1 MIAKKINPKKITDFN
16 RSQADLELFAV
27 FAVCVAGKKAQQ
39 TADKVNEHFRDVAT
53 VSGKDWSK
61 AKQLTPFE
69 TIKSLVK
76 IRIFGGFLQTAKFG
90 QYKRIY
96 RALRDLAESGI
107 DLKTCTV
114 EDLEAIHGIGPKT
127 SRFIIMHSRPKQRLA
142 TLDTH
147 ILRWMRDQGIETPKA
162 TPQSRKLYQKL
173 EQKFLTLCD
182 KCGMIPSQLD
192 LKIWKQY
199 SK

>member
-1 MIAKKINPKKITDFN
+1 MIAKLINPKKITDFN
-16 RSQADLELFAV
+16 RTKADLELFAI
-27 FAVCVAGKKAQQ
+27 FAVCVAGKKSQQ
-39 TADKVNEHFRDVAT
+39 TADKVNEHFRDVQT
-53 VSGKDWSK
+53 PT
-61 AKQLTPFE
+61 KQLTPFE
-69 TIKSLVK
+69 TIKSL
-76 IRIFGGFLQTAKFG
+76 IGANIFGGYLQHARFG

-96 RALRDLAESGI
+96 RALRDLAESSI
-107 DLKTCTV
+107 DLKTCSV

-127 SRFIIMHSRPKQRLA
+127 SRFIIMHSRPNQRLA

-147 ILRWMRDQGIETPKA
+147 ILRWMRDQGINTPKA
-162 TPQSRKLYQKL
+162 TPQSKKLYKEL

-182 KCGMIPSQLD
+182 KCAILPSQLD

>member
-39 TADKVNEHFRDVAT
+39 TADKVNEHFRDVQT
-53 VSGKDWSK
+53 PT
-61 AKQLTPFE
+61 KQLTPFE
-69 TIKSLVK
+69 TIKSL
-76 IRIFGGFLQTAKFG
+76 IGANIFGGYLQHARFG

-96 RALRDLAESGI
+96 RALRDLAESSI

-127 SRFIIMHSRPKQRLA
+127 SRFIIMHSRPNQRLA

-162 TPQSRKLYQKL
+162 TPQSKKLYKEL
-173 EQKFLTLCD
+173 EDKFLTLCD
-182 KCGMIPSQLD
+182 KCAILPSQLD

>member
-1 MIAKKINPKKITDFN
+1 MPNPPARITDFN
-16 RSQADLELFAV
+16 RTQADLELFAV

-39 TADKVNEHFRDVAT
+39 TADKVNEHFRDVQT
-53 VSGKDWSK
+53 PT
-61 AKQLTPFE
+61 KQLTPFE
-69 TIKSLVK
+69 TIKSL
-76 IRIFGGFLQTAKFG
+76 IGANIFGGYLQHARFG

-96 RALRDLAESGI
+96 RALRDLAESSI

-127 SRFIIMHSRPKQRLA
+127 SRFIIMHSRPNQRLA

-162 TPQSRKLYQKL
+162 TPQSKKLYKEL
-173 EQKFLTLCD
+173 EDKFLTLCD
-182 KCGMIPSQLD
+182 KCAILPSQLD
-192 LKIWKQY
+192 LKIWKKY

>member
-1 MIAKKINPKKITDFN
+1 MIAKLINPKKITDFN
-16 RSQADLELFAV
+16 RTKADLELFAI
-27 FAVCVAGKKAQQ
+27 FAVCVAGKKSQQ
-39 TADKVNEHFRDVAT
+39 TADKVNEHFTDFQT
-53 VSGKDWSK
+53 PT
-61 AKQLTPFE
+61 KQLTPFE
-69 TIKSLVK
+69 AIENLVNIKV
-76 IRIFGGFLQTAKFG
+76 FGAYLQMAKFG

-96 RALRDLAESGI
+96 RALRDLAESGL
-107 DLKTCTV
+107 DLKTCSV

-127 SRFIIMHSRPKQRLA
+127 SRFIIMHSRPNQRLA

-147 ILRWMRDQGIETPKA
+147 ILRWMRDQGINTPKA
-162 TPQSRKLYQKL
+162 TPQSKKLYKEL

-182 KCGMIPSQLD
+182 KCAILPSQLD

>member
-16 RSQADLELFAV
+16 RTKADLELFGI

-39 TADKVNEHFRDVAT
+39 TADKVNDNFRDVAT
-53 VSGKDWSK
+53 PT
-61 AKQLTPFE
+61 KQLTPFE
-69 TIKSLVK
+69 AIKNLVNIK
-76 IRIFGGFLQTAKFG
+76 VFVAYLKMAKMG
-90 QYKRIY
+90 QYRRIY
-96 RALRDLAESGI
+96 RALRDLVESGI

-114 EDLEAIHGIGPKT
+114 EELEAIHGIGPKT
-127 SRFIIMHSRPKQRLA
+127 SRFIIMHSRPNQRLA

-147 ILRWMRDQGIETPKA
+147 ILRLMREQGIETPKA
-162 TPQSRKLYQKL
+162 TPQSKKLYKEL
-173 EQKFLTLCD
+173 EDKFLTLCD
-182 KCGMIPSQLD
+182 KRAILPSQLD

>member
-16 RSQADLELFAV
+16 RTKADLELFAI
-27 FAVCVAGKKAQQ
+27 FAVCVAGKKSQQ
-39 TADKVNEHFRDVAT
+39 TADKVNNHFRDT
-53 VSGKDWSK
+53 QTPT
-61 AKQLTPFE
+61 KQLTPFE
-69 TIKSLVK
+69 TVKSLIK
-76 IRIFGGFLQTAKFG
+76 INVFGAYLQMAKMG

-114 EDLEAIHGIGPKT
+114 EELEAIHGIGPKT
-127 SRFIIMHSRPKQRLA
+127 SRFIIMHSRPNQRLA

-162 TPQSRKLYQKL
+162 TPQSKKLYKEL

-182 KCGMIPSQLD
+182 KCGILPSQLD

>member
-16 RSQADLELFAV
+16 RTKADLELFAV
-27 FAVCVAGKKAQQ
+27 FAVCVAGKNAQQ
-39 TADKVNEHFRDVAT
+39 TADKVNDNFRDVAT
-53 VSGKDWSK
+53 PT
-61 AKQLTPFE
+61 KQLTPFE
-69 TIKSLVK
+69 AIKNLVNIK
-76 IRIFGGFLQTAKFG
+76 VFVAYLKMAKMG
-90 QYKRIY
+90 QYRRIY
-96 RALRDLAESGI
+96 RALRDLVESGI

-114 EDLEAIHGIGPKT
+114 EELEAIHGIGPKT
-127 SRFIIMHSRPKQRLA
+127 SRFIIMHSRPNQRLA

-162 TPQSRKLYQKL
+162 TPQSKKLYKEL
-173 EQKFLTLCD
+173 EDKFLTLCD
-182 KCGMIPSQLD
+182 KRAILPSQLD

>member
-1 MIAKKINPKKITDFN
+1 MIAKLINPKKITDFN
-16 RSQADLELFAV
+16 RTKADLELFAI
-27 FAVCVAGKKAQQ
+27 FAVCVAGKKSQQ
-39 TADKVNEHFRDVAT
+39 TADKVNDHFRDT
-53 VSGKDWSK
+53 ETPTKR
-61 AKQLTPFE
+61 LTPFE

-76 IRIFGGFLQTAKFG
+76 IRVFGAYLQMAKVG

-127 SRFIIMHSRPKQRLA
+127 ARFIIMHSRPYQRLA

-147 ILRWMRDQGIETPKA
+147 ILKWMRDQGIKTPKA
-162 TPQSRKLYQKL
+162 TPQSQKLYKEL

-182 KCGMIPSQLD
+182 NCGMIPSQLD
-192 LKIWKQY
+192 LEIWKQY

>member
-16 RSQADLELFAV
+16 RTKADLELFAV
-27 FAVCVAGKKAQQ
+27 FAVCVAGKNAQQ
-39 TADKVNEHFRDVAT
+39 TADKVNDHFRDVAT
-53 VSGKDWSK
+53 PT
-61 AKQLTPFE
+61 KQLTPFE
-69 TIKSLVK
+69 AIKNLVNIK
-76 IRIFGGFLQTAKFG
+76 VFVAYLKMAKMG
-90 QYKRIY
+90 QYRRIY
-96 RALRDLAESGI
+96 RALRDLVESGI

-114 EDLEAIHGIGPKT
+114 EELEAIHGIGPKT
-127 SRFIIMHSRPKQRLA
+127 SRFIIMHSRPNQRLA

-147 ILRWMRDQGIETPKA
+147 ILRWMRDQGIDTPKA
-162 TPQSRKLYQKL
+162 TPQSRKLYKEL

-182 KCGMIPSQLD
+182 KCAILPSQLD

>member
-39 TADKVNEHFRDVAT
+39 TADKVNEHFRDVQT
-53 VSGKDWSK
+53 PT
-61 AKQLTPFE
+61 KQLTPFE
-69 TIKSLVK
+69 TIKSLVGAN
-76 IRIFGGFLQTAKFG
+76 IFGGYLQHAKFG

-96 RALRDLAESGI
+96 RALRDLAESSI

-127 SRFIIMHSRPKQRLA
+127 SRFIIMHSRPNQRLA

-162 TPQSRKLYQKL
+162 TPQSKKLYKEL

-182 KCGMIPSQLD
+182 KCAILPSQLD

>member
-16 RSQADLELFAV
+16 RTKADLELFTI
-27 FAVCVAGKKAQQ
+27 FAVCVAGKGSQQ
-39 TADKVNEHFRDVAT
+39 TADKVNHFFREIET
-53 VSGKDWSK
+53 PTE
-61 AKQLTPFE
+61 QLTPFE
-69 TIKSLVK
+69 G
-76 IRIFGGFLQTAKFG
+76 IRAMKDINLLSAWLQMTKLG

-96 RALRDLAESGI
+96 RAFVELIESGI

-114 EDLEAIHGIGPKT
+114 EELESIYGIGPKT
-127 SRFIIMHSRPKQRLA
+127 ARFIIMHSRPNQRLA

-147 ILRWMRDQGIETPKA
+147 ILRWMRDQGIDAPKA
-162 TPQSRKLYQKL
+162 TPQSQKIYKKL
-173 EQKFLTLCD
+173 EDKFLTLCD
-182 KCGMIPSQLD
+182 NCATLPSQLD

>member
-16 RSQADLELFAV
+16 RTKADLELFAI

-39 TADKVNEHFRDVAT
+39 TADKVNDHFRDT
-53 VSGKDWSK
+53 ETPTKR
-61 AKQLTPFE
+61 LTPFE

-76 IRIFGGFLQTAKFG
+76 IRVFGAYLQMAKVG

-147 ILRWMRDQGIETPKA
+147 ILRWMRDQGIDTPKA
-162 TPQSRKLYQKL
+162 TPQSRKLYKEL
-173 EQKFLTLCD
+173 EDKFLTLCD
-182 KCGMIPSQLD
+182 KCAILPSQLD

>member
-16 RSQADLELFAV
+16 RTKADLELFAV

-39 TADKVNEHFRDVAT
+39 TADKVNDNFRDVAT
-53 VSGKDWSK
+53 PT
-61 AKQLTPFE
+61 KQLTPFE
-69 TIKSLVK
+69 AIKNLVNIK
-76 IRIFGGFLQTAKFG
+76 VFVAYLKTAKMG
-90 QYKRIY
+90 QYRRIY
-96 RALRDLAESGI
+96 RALRDLAEYGI
-107 DLKTCTV
+107 DLKTCSD
-114 EDLEAIHGIGPKT
+114 EELEAIHGIGPKT
-127 SRFIIMHSRPKQRLA
+127 SRFIIMHSRPNQRLA

-162 TPQSRKLYQKL
+162 TPQRKKLYKEL

-182 KCGMIPSQLD
+182 KCAILPSQLD

>member
-16 RSQADLELFAV
+16 RTKADLELFAV

-39 TADKVNEHFRDVAT
+39 TADKVNDNFRDVAT
-53 VSGKDWSK
+53 PT
-61 AKQLTPFE
+61 KQLTPFE
-69 TIKSLVK
+69 AIKNLVDIK
-76 IRIFGGFLQTAKFG
+76 VFVAYLKMAKMG
-90 QYKRIY
+90 QYRRIY
-96 RALRDLAESGI
+96 RALRDLVESGI

-114 EDLEAIHGIGPKT
+114 EELEAIHGIGPKT
-127 SRFIIMHSRPKQRLA
+127 SRFIIMHSRPNQRLA

-147 ILRWMRDQGIETPKA
+147 ILRWMRDQGIDTPKA
-162 TPQSRKLYQKL
+162 TPQSKKLYQKL

-182 KCGMIPSQLD
+182 KCAILPSQLD

>member
-16 RSQADLELFAV
+16 RTKADLELFAV

-39 TADKVNEHFRDVAT
+39 TADKVKEHFRDVQT
-53 VSGKDWSK
+53 PT
-61 AKQLTPFE
+61 KQLTPFE
-69 TIKSLVK
+69 TIKSL
-76 IRIFGGFLQTAKFG
+76 IGANIFGGYLQHARFG

-96 RALRDLAESGI
+96 RALRDLAESSI

-127 SRFIIMHSRPKQRLA
+127 SRFIIMHSRPNQRLA

-162 TPQSRKLYQKL
+162 TPQSKKLYKEL
-173 EQKFLTLCD
+173 EDKFLTLCD
-182 KCGMIPSQLD
+182 KCAILPSQLD
-192 LKIWKQY
+192 LKIWKKY

>member
-16 RSQADLELFAV
+16 RTKADLELFAV

-39 TADKVNEHFRDVAT
+39 TADKVNDNFRDVQT
-53 VSGKDWSK
+53 PT
-61 AKQLTPFE
+61 KQLTPFE
-69 TIKSLVK
+69 AIKNLVDIK
-76 IRIFGGFLQTAKFG
+76 VFVAYLKMAKMG
-90 QYKRIY
+90 QYRRIY

-114 EDLEAIHGIGPKT
+114 EELEAIHGIGPKT
-127 SRFIIMHSRPKQRLA
+127 SRFIIMHSRPNQRLA

-162 TPQSRKLYQKL
+162 TPQSKKLYKEL

-182 KCGMIPSQLD
+182 KCAILPSQLD

>member
-1 MIAKKINPKKITDFN
+1 MIAKLINPKKITDFN
-16 RSQADLELFAV
+16 RTKADLELFAI
-27 FAVCVAGKKAQQ
+27 FAVCVAGKKSQQ
-39 TADKVNEHFRDVAT
+39 TADKVNDHFRDT
-53 VSGKDWSK
+53 ETPTKR
-61 AKQLTPFE
+61 LTPFE

-76 IRIFGGFLQTAKFG
+76 IRVFGAYLQMAKVG

>member
-39 TADKVNEHFRDVAT
+39 TADKVNEHFRDVQT
-53 VSGKDWSK
+53 PT
-61 AKQLTPFE
+61 KQLTPFE
-69 TIKSLVK
+69 TIKSL
-76 IRIFGGFLQTAKFG
+76 IGANIFGGYLQHARFG

-96 RALRDLAESGI
+96 RALRDLAESSI

-127 SRFIIMHSRPKQRLA
+127 SRFIIMHSRPNQRLA

-147 ILRWMRDQGIETPKA
+147 ILKWMRDQGIETPKA
-162 TPQSRKLYQKL
+162 TPQSKKLYKEL
-173 EQKFLTLCD
+173 EDKFLTLCD
-182 KCGMIPSQLD
+182 KCAILPSQLD
-192 LKIWKQY
+192 LKIWKKY

>member
-1 MIAKKINPKKITDFN
+1 MIAKKINPKKITNFN
-16 RSQADLELFAV
+16 RTKADLELFAI
-27 FAVCVAGKKAQQ
+27 FAVCVAGKKSQQ
-39 TADKVNEHFRDVAT
+39 TADKVNDHFRDVAT
-53 VSGKDWSK
+53 PT
-61 AKQLTPFE
+61 KQLTPFE
-69 TIKSLVK
+69 TIESLIK
-76 IRIFGGFLQTAKFG
+76 IRVFGAYLQTAKFG

-96 RALRDLAESGI
+96 RALKDLAESGI

-114 EDLEAIHGIGPKT
+114 EELEAIHGIGPKT

-147 ILRWMRDQGIETPKA
+147 ILRWMRDQGIDTPKA
-162 TPQSRKLYQKL
+162 TPQSRKLYKEL

-182 KCGMIPSQLD
+182 KCAILPSQLD
-192 LKIWKQY
+192 LKIWKKY

>member
-1 MIAKKINPKKITDFN
+1 MIAKLINPKKITNFN
-16 RSQADLELFAV
+16 RTKADLELFAI
-27 FAVCVAGKKAQQ
+27 FAVCVAGKKSQQ
-39 TADKVNEHFRDVAT
+39 TADKVNEHFRDVQT
-53 VSGKDWSK
+53 PT
-61 AKQLTPFE
+61 KQLTPFE
-69 TIKSLVK
+69 TIKSL
-76 IRIFGGFLQTAKFG
+76 IGANIFGGYLQHARFG

-96 RALRDLAESGI
+96 RALRDLAESGL
-107 DLKTCTV
+107 DLKTCSV

-127 SRFIIMHSRPKQRLA
+127 SRFIIMHSRPNQRLA

-147 ILRWMRDQGIETPKA
+147 ILRWMRDQGVNTPKA
-162 TPQSRKLYQKL
+162 TPQSKKLYKEL

-182 KCGMIPSQLD
+182 KCAILPSQLD

>member
-39 TADKVNEHFRDVAT
+39 TADKVNEHFRDVQT
-53 VSGKDWSK
+53 PT
-61 AKQLTPFE
+61 KQLTPFE
-69 TIKSLVK
+69 TIKSL
-76 IRIFGGFLQTAKFG
+76 IGANIFGGYLQHARFG

-96 RALRDLAESGI
+96 RALRDLAESSL
-107 DLKTCTV
+107 DLKTCSV

-127 SRFIIMHSRPKQRLA
+127 SRFIIMHSRPNQRLA

-162 TPQSRKLYQKL
+162 TPQSKKLYKEL
-173 EQKFLTLCD
+173 EDKFLTLCD
-182 KCGMIPSQLD
+182 KCAILPSQLD
-192 LKIWKQY
+192 LKIWKKY

>member
-16 RSQADLELFAV
+16 RTKADLELFAV

-39 TADKVNEHFRDVAT
+39 TADKVNDNFRDVAT
-53 VSGKDWSK
+53 PT
-61 AKQLTPFE
+61 KQLTPFE
-69 TIKSLVK
+69 AIKNLVDIK
-76 IRIFGGFLQTAKFG
+76 VFVAYLKMAKMG
-90 QYKRIY
+90 QYRRIY
-96 RALRDLAESGI
+96 RALRDLVESGI

-114 EDLEAIHGIGPKT
+114 EELEAIHGIGPKT
-127 SRFIIMHSRPKQRLA
+127 SRFIIMHSRPNQRLA

-162 TPQSRKLYQKL
+162 TPQSKKLYQKL

-182 KCGMIPSQLD
+182 KCAILPSQLD
-192 LKIWKQY
+192 LKIWKKY

>member
-1 MIAKKINPKKITDFN
+1 MIAKLINPKKITDFN
-16 RSQADLELFAV
+16 RTKADLELFAI

-39 TADKVNEHFRDVAT
+39 TADKVNNHFRDT
-53 VSGKDWSK
+53 QTPT
-61 AKQLTPFE
+61 KQLTPFE
-69 TIKSLVK
+69 TIKSLVN
-76 IRIFGGFLQTAKFG
+76 IRVFGAYLQHAELG

-96 RALRDLAESGI
+96 RALRDLAESGL
-107 DLKTCTV
+107 DLKTCSV

-127 SRFIIMHSRPKQRLA
+127 SRFIIMHSRPNQRLA

-147 ILRWMRDQGIETPKA
+147 ILRWMRDQGINTPKA
-162 TPQSRKLYQKL
+162 TPQSKKLYKEL
-173 EQKFLTLCD
+173 EDKFLTLCD
-182 KCGMIPSQLD
+182 KCAILPSQLD

>member
-16 RSQADLELFAV
+16 RTKADLELFAV
-27 FAVCVAGKKAQQ
+27 FAVCVAGKGSQQ
-39 TADKVNEHFRDVAT
+39 TADKVNDNFRDIQT
-53 VSGKDWSK
+53 PT
-61 AKQLTPFE
+61 KQLTPFE
-69 TIKSLVK
+69 AIKNLVNIK
-76 IRIFGGFLQTAKFG
+76 VFVAYLKMAKMG
-90 QYKRIY
+90 QYRRIY

-114 EDLEAIHGIGPKT
+114 EELEAIHGIGPKT
-127 SRFIIMHSRPKQRLA
+127 SRFIIMHSRPNQRLA

-162 TPQSRKLYQKL
+162 TPQSKKLYKEL

-182 KCGMIPSQLD
+182 KCAILPSQLD

>member
-16 RSQADLELFAV
+16 RTKADLELFAV

-39 TADKVNEHFRDVAT
+39 TADKVNEHFRDVQT
-53 VSGKDWSK
+53 PT
-61 AKQLTPFE
+61 KQLTPFE
-69 TIKSLVK
+69 TIKSL
-76 IRIFGGFLQTAKFG
+76 IGANIFGGYLQHARFG

-96 RALRDLAESGI
+96 RALRDLAESSI

-127 SRFIIMHSRPKQRLA
+127 SRFIIMHSRPNQRLA

-162 TPQSRKLYQKL
+162 TPQSKKLYKEL

-182 KCGMIPSQLD
+182 ECATLPSQLD

>member
-1 MIAKKINPKKITDFN
+1 MIAKKINPKKITNFN
-16 RSQADLELFAV
+16 RTKADLELFAI
-27 FAVCVAGKKAQQ
+27 FAVCVAGKKSQQ
-39 TADKVNEHFRDVAT
+39 TADKVNDHFRDT
-53 VSGKDWSK
+53 ETPTKR
-61 AKQLTPFE
+61 LTPFE

-76 IRIFGGFLQTAKFG
+76 IRVFGAYLQMAKVG

-127 SRFIIMHSRPKQRLA
+127 SRFIIMHSRPNQRLA

-147 ILRWMRDQGIETPKA
+147 ILRWMRDQGIDTPKA
-162 TPQSRKLYQKL
+162 TPQSKKLYQKL

-182 KCGMIPSQLD
+182 KCAILPSQLD

>member
-1 MIAKKINPKKITDFN
+1 MIAKLINPKKITNFN
-16 RSQADLELFAV
+16 RTKADLELFAI

-39 TADKVNEHFRDVAT
+39 TADKVNDHFRDT
-53 VSGKDWSK
+53 ETPTKR
-61 AKQLTPFE
+61 LTPFE

-76 IRIFGGFLQTAKFG
+76 IRVFGAYLQMAKVG

-147 ILRWMRDQGIETPKA
+147 ILRWMRDQGIDTPKA

>member
-1 MIAKKINPKKITDFN
+1 MIARKINPKKITDFN
-16 RSQADLELFAV
+16 RTKADLELFAV

-39 TADKVNEHFRDVAT
+39 TADKVNDNFRDVQT
-53 VSGKDWSK
+53 PT
-61 AKQLTPFE
+61 KQLTPFE
-69 TIKSLVK
+69 AIKNLVNIK
-76 IRIFGGFLQTAKFG
+76 VFVAYLKMAKMG
-90 QYKRIY
+90 QYRRIY

-114 EDLEAIHGIGPKT
+114 EELEAIHGIGPKT
-127 SRFIIMHSRPKQRLA
+127 SRFIVMHSRPNQRLA

-162 TPQSRKLYQKL
+162 TPQSKKLYKEL

-182 KCGMIPSQLD
+182 KCAILPSQLD

>member
-16 RSQADLELFAV
+16 RTKADLELFAV
-27 FAVCVAGKKAQQ
+27 FAVCVAGKNAQQ
-39 TADKVNEHFRDVAT
+39 TADKVNDNFRDVAT
-53 VSGKDWSK
+53 PT
-61 AKQLTPFE
+61 KQLTPFE
-69 TIKSLVK
+69 AIKNLVNIK
-76 IRIFGGFLQTAKFG
+76 VFVAYLKMAKMG
-90 QYKRIY
+90 QYRRIY

-114 EDLEAIHGIGPKT
+114 EELEAIHGIGPKT
-127 SRFIIMHSRPKQRLA
+127 SRFIIMHSRPNQRLA

-162 TPQSRKLYQKL
+162 TPQSKKLYKEL
-173 EQKFLTLCD
+173 EDKFLTLCD
-182 KCGMIPSQLD
+182 KRAILPSQLD

>member
-1 MIAKKINPKKITDFN
+1 MIAKLINPKKITDFN
-16 RSQADLELFAV
+16 RTKADLELFAI
-27 FAVCVAGKKAQQ
+27 FAVCVAGKKSQQ
-39 TADKVNEHFRDVAT
+39 TADKVNKHFTDFQT
-53 VSGKDWSK
+53 PT
-61 AKQLTPFE
+61 KQLTPFE
-69 TIKSLVK
+69 AIENLVNIKV
-76 IRIFGGFLQTAKFG
+76 FGAYLQMAKFG

-96 RALRDLAESGI
+96 RALRDLAESGL
-107 DLKTCTV
+107 DLKTCSV

-127 SRFIIMHSRPKQRLA
+127 SRFIIMHSRPNQRLA

-147 ILRWMRDQGIETPKA
+147 ILRWMRDQGINTPKA
-162 TPQSRKLYQKL
+162 TPQSKKLYKEL

-182 KCGMIPSQLD
+182 KCAILPSQLD

>member
-39 TADKVNEHFRDVAT
+39 TADKVNEHFRDVQT
-53 VSGKDWSK
+53 PT
-61 AKQLTPFE
+61 KQLTPFE
-69 TIKSLVK
+69 TIKSL
-76 IRIFGGFLQTAKFG
+76 IGANIFGGYLQHARFG

-96 RALRDLAESGI
+96 RALRYLAESSI

-127 SRFIIMHSRPKQRLA
+127 
-142 TLDTH
+142 
-147 ILRWMRDQGIETPKA
+147 
-162 TPQSRKLYQKL
+162 
-173 EQKFLTLCD
+173 
-182 KCGMIPSQLD
+182 
-192 LKIWKQY
+192 
-199 SK
+199 

>member
-16 RSQADLELFAV
+16 RTKADLELFAI

-39 TADKVNEHFRDVAT
+39 TADKVNDHFRDT
-53 VSGKDWSK
+53 ETPTKR
-61 AKQLTPFE
+61 LTPFE
-69 TIKSLVK
+69 TIKSLIN
-76 IRIFGGFLQTAKFG
+76 IRVFGAYLQMAKVG

-107 DLKTCTV
+107 DLKTCSV

-147 ILRWMRDQGIETPKA
+147 ILRWMRDQGIDTPKA
-162 TPQSRKLYQKL
+162 TPQSKKLYKEL
-173 EQKFLTLCD
+173 EDKFLTLCD
-182 KCGMIPSQLD
+182 KRAILPSQLD

>member
-1 MIAKKINPKKITDFN
+1 MIAKLINPKKITDFN
-16 RSQADLELFAV
+16 RTKADLELFAI
-27 FAVCVAGKKAQQ
+27 FAVCVAGKKSQQ
-39 TADKVNEHFRDVAT
+39 TADKVNDHFRDT
-53 VSGKDWSK
+53 ETPTKR
-61 AKQLTPFE
+61 LTPFE

-76 IRIFGGFLQTAKFG
+76 IRVFGAYLQMAKVG

-127 SRFIIMHSRPKQRLA
+127 SRFIIMHSRPNQRLA

-147 ILRWMRDQGIETPKA
+147 ILRWMRDQGIDTPKA
-162 TPQSRKLYQKL
+162 TPQSKKLYQKL

-182 KCGMIPSQLD
+182 KRAILPSQLD